1 MIGFLIS
8 LELVGPYG
16 IILECRIKRD
26 HNIEKKKKMKRYFRV
41 FDLTIFSSLVNFTS
55 VYERINKCSDTIH
68 KYGKSI
74 KVQEIFHLRASVK
87 KKQPLNNE

>member
-1 MIGFLIS
+1 
-8 LELVGPYG
+8 
-16 IILECRIKRD
+16 
-26 HNIEKKKKMKRYFRV
+26 MKRYFRV
-41 FDLTIFSSLVNFTS
+41 FDLTIFFSLVNFTS

-87 KKQPLNNE
+87 KKNHSIMNKAQNMIDGER